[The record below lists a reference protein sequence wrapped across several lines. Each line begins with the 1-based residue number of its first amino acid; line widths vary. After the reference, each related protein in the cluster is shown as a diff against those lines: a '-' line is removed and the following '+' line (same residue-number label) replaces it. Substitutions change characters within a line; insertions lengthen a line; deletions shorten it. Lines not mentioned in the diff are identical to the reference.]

1 MSPSERRALSERF
14 VSWVLDRPWRALCL
28 GLAIVALL
36 LPGGARLETDF
47 SYRIW
52 FNDDDPLLLEFDS
65 FERRFGNDEA
75 VLVIVH
81 SPSGVFDVDSAELL
95 MELTDRLWRVPE
107 VLRVESLSNFN
118 WVHADHDELVVEPLI
133 PDDMELTQGLLDER
147 RAVAL
152 AHETIPGNL
161 VSADARTALL
171 VAKLRPALKE
181 SGTAYETVVT
191 ATRDLIVEFEGRGD
205 HTLMQAGSPA
215 ISHSFKEAMEVDILR
230 LLPLTIGLTVLF
242 LLLFFRSAPGVL
254 LPFAVITLSI
264 TATMA
269 AAGWLGISI
278 NNITSAVPQI
288 LLAIAVADSVHIL
301 ATHHRARGRGAG
313 NSEAAHHALLK
324 NFQPTLLTSVSTA
337 IGFFSFSTA
346 DVVPIGQMGTMAGL
360 GTLIAWLITYLV
372 LGPLL
377 VLVPARNRKISRAG
391 DLQTASARGLR
402 NAALIGRRRRSILS
416 AFCLVTALA
425 FTLVTQ
431 TEVNSDPLGY
441 FPDDSPLNIASSF
454 LEKHVGGSIAIEI
467 VVDSGE
473 PEGALAPA
481 FLRRADELQAWVAAK
496 PYVTSALSLIDILKA
511 TNRSLHGDDPTA
523 YAIPATREG
532 VAQQY
537 LLYTLSL
544 PQGMDLNDR
553 VSVRNDALR
562 ITTMWN
568 IHDSRSVL
576 REIETIEKEAEAIG
590 LDAHIT
596 GKNQL
601 YQRMNPYV
609 VRAFVAS
616 ICSAVLL
623 MSVLLIGVYRS
634 LYLGGMAMISNA
646 VPLLIGAGLLVAIG
660 RPLDIGT
667 VVVFSTCLGIAVDY
681 TIHFLT
687 NFNRVRNTGREPEE
701 AIAEVFTHTLP
712 PLVVTTVI
720 LVSGFGVFAAASFI
734 PNRYFGTMVAF
745 ILLVALAT
753 NATLVPAIL
762 SRRRG
767 K

>member
-1 MSPSERRALSERF
+1 MSSSERRAFPERF
-14 VSWVLDRPWRALCL
+14 VSFVVGHPWRALFL
-28 GLAIVALL
+28 GLTIVLLL
-36 LPGGARLETDF
+36 LPGGTKLEADF
-47 SYRIW
+47 GYRIW
-52 FNDDDPLLLEFDS
+52 FNDDDPLLQEFDA

-81 SPSGVFDVDSAELL
+81 SPSGVFDIESAELI

-118 WVHADHDELVVEPLI
+118 WVHADQDELVVEPLI
-133 PDDMELTQGLLDER
+133 PDDIELTQELLDER

-152 AHETIPGNL
+152 AHETLPGNL
-161 VSADARTALL
+161 VSADGRTALL
-171 VAKLRPALKE
+171 VAKLRPALE
-181 SGTAYETVVT
+181 ASGTAYEIVVT
-191 ATRDLIVEFEGRGD
+191 ATRDLIDELRGRGD

-215 ISHSFKEAMEVDILR
+215 ISHSFKEAMEVDIRR
-230 LLPLTIGLTVLF
+230 LLPLTLGLTVLF
-242 LLLFFRSAPGVL
+242 LLFFFRSVSGVL
-254 LPFAVITLSI
+254 LPLVVIALSI
-264 TATMA
+264 AATMTT
-269 AAGWLGISI
+269 AGWLGIPI

-301 ATHHRARGRGAG
+301 ATHYRAQGRGAG
-313 NSEAAHHALLK
+313 RKEAARHALLK
-324 NFQPTLLTSVSTA
+324 NFQPTVLTSVSTA

-346 DVVPIGQMGTMAGL
+346 DVVPIGQMGTLAGL
-360 GTLIAWLITYLV
+360 GTLIAWLITYFV

-377 VLVPARNRKISRAG
+377 VLVPVRDRKVFRAS
-391 DLQTASARGLR
+391 DLQAASHLGLR
-402 NAALIGRRRRSILS
+402 NAARIGRHRRSILA

-425 FTLVTQ
+425 FLLATR
-431 TEVNSDPLGY
+431 TEVNSDPLAY
-441 FPDDSPLNIASSF
+441 FPDDSPLNIASDF
-454 LEKHVGGSIAIEI
+454 MEEHVGGSIAIEI

-473 PEGALAPA
+473 PEGAKAPE
-481 FLRRADELQAWVAAK
+481 FLRRVDEFQAWVAKK
-496 PYVTSALSLIDILKA
+496 PFVTSAVSLIDILKA
-511 TNRSLHGDDPTA
+511 TNRSLHGDEPDAYTIPT
-523 YAIPATREG
+523 TREG
-532 VAQQY
+532 VAQQH

-553 VSVRNDALR
+553 VSIRNDALR

-576 REIETIEKEAEAIG
+576 REIEVIQERAKEIG

-609 VRAFVAS
+609 VRAFVVS
-616 ICSAVLL
+616 ICSAVVL
-623 MSVLLIGVYRS
+623 MSLLLIGVYRS
-634 LYLGGMAMISNA
+634 PRLGGMAMISNA
-646 VPLLIGAGLLVAIG
+646 VPLLIGAGLLRAIG

-687 NFNRVRNTGREPEE
+687 NFNRSLIGGRNPEE
-701 AIAEVFTHTLP
+701 AIADVFTHTMP

-720 LVSGFGVFAAASFI
+720 LVSGFGVFFVASFI

-745 ILLVALAT
+745 ILMVALAT